1 MVKGAPCL
9 SHGQLNIKKQGI
21 FNAKSYTFSI
31 SDNDI
36 LKASPI
42 IFKNG
47 SFKIEAKDIKQS
59 FSPSDDTME
68 EDMKHSTDWQSAG
81 SVTSPGLLFDRTI
94 ARDKTRD
101 TKLAMVYNNT
111 SRTGDLMNL
120 KVMIPKIQ
128 KVSEKALAQNISSC
142 TILPIDCSQIVAQ
155 YTQCYLTSKLSKKI
169 SSSNCH
175 KLLRPAS
182 SDSNDRNC
190 DKYKEQRD
198 SVMIMRNKLP
208 TWNAQINAYTLEFG
222 GRALVP
228 SVHNFQLID
237 SEKRVVLQL
246 GKVSES
252 SFNVDFSFPLSPYQ
266 AFGICLSVIDRTFVW
281 D

>member
-1 MVKGAPCL
+1 MG
-9 SHGQLNIKKQGI
+9 
-21 FNAKSYTFSI
+21 SYTFSI
-31 SDNDI
+31 SNNDI
-36 LKASPI
+36 LKASPV

-59 FSPSDDTME
+59 FRPSDDTMGA
-68 EDMKHSTDWQSAG
+68 DMECPTTDWQSAG
-81 SVTSPGLLFDRTI
+81 SVSSPGLLFDRTI
-94 ARDKTRD
+94 ARDKAHD

-111 SRTGDLMNL
+111 SRTGDLVNL
-120 KVMIPKIQ
+120 KVMIPKIT
-128 KVSEKALAQNISSC
+128 KISAKQMAHTISGC
-142 TILPIDCSQIVAQ
+142 TILPLDCSQIIAK
-155 YTQCYLTSKLSKKI
+155 YTQSFQTSKLSKKL

-175 KLLRPAS
+175 KLLRSCSPDS
-182 SDSNDRNC
+182 SSESESTQSTQSRDDK
-190 DKYKEQRD
+190 KYKHERD
-198 SVMIMRNKLP
+198 NVMIMRNKLP
-208 TWNAQINAYTLEFG
+208 TWNPQINAYTLEFG

-237 SEKRVVLQL
+237 AEKRVVLQL

-252 SFNVDFSFPLSPYQ
+252 AFNVDFSFPLSPYQ